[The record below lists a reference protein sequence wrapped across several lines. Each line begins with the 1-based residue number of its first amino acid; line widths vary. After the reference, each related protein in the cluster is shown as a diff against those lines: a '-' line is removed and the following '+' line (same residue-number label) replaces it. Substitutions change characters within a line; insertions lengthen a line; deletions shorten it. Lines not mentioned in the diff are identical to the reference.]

1 MKAKELSQP
10 QNRGKYKKISNLSC
24 PDCRRHNRYMETV
37 PEYAALFGKISEEG
51 EELLL
56 YLLKN
61 PSGPFKEYLAANKLL
76 K

>member
-1 MKAKELSQP
+1 
-10 QNRGKYKKISNLSC
+10 
-24 PDCRRHNRYMETV
+24 METV